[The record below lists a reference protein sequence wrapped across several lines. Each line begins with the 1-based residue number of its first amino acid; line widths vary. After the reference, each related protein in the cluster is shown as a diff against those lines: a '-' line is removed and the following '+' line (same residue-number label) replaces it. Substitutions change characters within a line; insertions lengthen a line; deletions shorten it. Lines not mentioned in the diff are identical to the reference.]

1 MMAGTIITVAPTG
14 AEADKDS
21 NPFLPTTPEEIAAT
35 ASSCEAEGAAII
47 HVHARDQ
54 FGKSTFDVSRI
65 RDTMAAI
72 RESAHVVTQIS
83 TGGAVSDNESSR
95 IAALDVNPEMASL
108 TCGSVNFGDEIF
120 VNRWPFIV
128 ELYREMRDRKI
139 VPEFELFEL
148 GHIDSLNRLLDAEGP
163 PFGGHIHA
171 DLVMGVPGGMAGE
184 PSTLV
189 TAIQKLPQGATFSA
203 TGIGRATVP
212 VILASLASGGH
223 LRVGMEDTLTFEP
236 GRRVSGNDELVRRAA
251 QIAEIALRPPL
262 KPDAVRQ
269 ILGVRDAP

>member
-108 TCGSVNFGDEIF
+108 TCGSLISVMRSSSIVGHSY
-120 VNRWPFIV
+120 V

-139 VPEFELFEL
+139 VPEFELF
-148 GHIDSLNRLLDAEGP
+148 N
-163 PFGGHIHA
+163 
-171 DLVMGVPGGMAGE
+171 
-184 PSTLV
+184 
-189 TAIQKLPQGATFSA
+189 
-203 TGIGRATVP
+203 
-212 VILASLASGGH
+212 
-223 LRVGMEDTLTFEP
+223 
-236 GRRVSGNDELVRRAA
+236 
-251 QIAEIALRPPL
+251 
-262 KPDAVRQ
+262 
-269 ILGVRDAP
+269 

>member
-1 MMAGTIITVAPTG
+1 M
-14 AEADKDS
+14 
-21 NPFLPTTPEEIAAT
+21 
-35 ASSCEAEGAAII
+35 
-47 HVHARDQ
+47 
-54 FGKSTFDVSRI
+54 
-65 RDTMAAI
+65 
-72 RESAHVVTQIS
+72 
-83 TGGAVSDNESSR
+83 
-95 IAALDVNPEMASL
+95 
-108 TCGSVNFGDEIF
+108 
-120 VNRWPFIV
+120 
-128 ELYREMRDRKI
+128 
-139 VPEFELFEL
+139 
-148 GHIDSLNRLLDAEGP
+148 NRLLDAEGP